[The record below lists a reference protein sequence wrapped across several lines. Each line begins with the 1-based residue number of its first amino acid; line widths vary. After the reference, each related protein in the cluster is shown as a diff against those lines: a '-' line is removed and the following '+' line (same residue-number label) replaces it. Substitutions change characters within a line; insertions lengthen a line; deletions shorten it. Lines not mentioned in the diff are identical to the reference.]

1 MAGADNPNNIE
12 RVRFYIYFK
21 EFLVIIQVELNN
33 LNEYIVFEVD
43 IQKRKDV

>member
-12 RVRFYIYFK
+12 RVRFNIYFK
-21 EFLVIIQVELNN
+21 EFLVIMQVELNN